1 MLHLQGAKDLNILR
15 KRMVTKKHLDWQYK
29 SQLELKYIIDGNAK
43 WYSIPTRLA
52 FFYLRTDCQFLF
64 KS

>member
-29 SQLELKYIIDGNAK
+29 WQLELKYIIDGNAK

-52 FFYLRTDCQFLF
+52 VLF
-64 KS
+64 KNRLAVFI